1 MTNTGRRTQD
11 ETTAII
17 TNAINK
23 KHNWTLNPDLNR
35 QITLIIANIVVDG
48 KLTNAEIEN
57 YSSPWNNIYPE
68 EECNSAVET
77 ALLIA
82 EKLNAENKQMD
93 LDDIET
99 FVNAE
104 LE

>member
-23 KHNWTLNPDLNR
+23 KHNWTLNPDLNQ
-35 QITLIIANIVVDG
+35 QITLIIANIVVDV
-48 KLTNAEIEN
+48 KLTNA
-57 YSSPWNNIYPE
+57 YMVSSSSPWNNTYPE
-68 EECNSAVET
+68 KECNSAIEI

-82 EKLNAENKQMD
+82 GKLNAENKQMD
-93 LDDIET
+93 LDDIEA

-104 LE
+104 LK